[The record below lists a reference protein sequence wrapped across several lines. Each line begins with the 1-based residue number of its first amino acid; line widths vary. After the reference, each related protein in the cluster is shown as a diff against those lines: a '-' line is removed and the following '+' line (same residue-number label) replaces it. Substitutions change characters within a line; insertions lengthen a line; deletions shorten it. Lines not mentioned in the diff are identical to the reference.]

1 MAHNEASLMKLNKEN
16 LVRITLDSGRFEERF
31 SDLKSNLSGLKADFS
46 KLEADIQASR
56 NVNSELSEKLVT
68 IKRGATLMNSILG
81 GNV

>member
-1 MAHNEASLMKLNKEN
+1 MAHNEASLMKLNKED

-46 KLEADIQASR
+46 KLEADIQVSR

-68 IKRGATLMNSILG
+68 MERGATLMNSILG
-81 GNV
+81 GSV